1 MLCTKC
7 NQEKD
12 INEFYKQ
19 KDRKKGVYS
28 HCKVCKDKVSND
40 KWKQRREWAI
50 NYKGGKCLDCNQVY
64 PPYVYDFHHL
74 DPASKDIDWSKMRI
88 VKLETMI
95 AELDKCVLLC
105 SNCHRHR
112 HYSVERT

>member
-19 KDRKKGVYS
+19 KDRKKGLNS
-28 HCKVCKDKVSND
+28 HCKTCKDEASIL
-40 KWKQRREWAI
+40 KWKLKREWAI
-50 NYKGGKCLDCNQVY
+50 EYKGGKCVDCKQSY

-74 DPASKDIDWSKMRI
+74 DPKSKDIDWSKMRL
-88 VKLETMI
+88 VKQETMI
-95 AELDKCVLLC
+95 SELDKCVLLC
-105 SNCHRHR
+105 SNCHRVR
-112 HYSVERT
+112 HYAV